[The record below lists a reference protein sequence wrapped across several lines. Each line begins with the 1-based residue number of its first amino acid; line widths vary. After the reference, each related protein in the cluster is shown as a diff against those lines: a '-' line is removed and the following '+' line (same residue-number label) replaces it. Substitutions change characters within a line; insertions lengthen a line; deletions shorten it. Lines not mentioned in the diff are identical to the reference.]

1 MLCSKEN
8 LKLFIWVR
16 VPYIRQPC
24 LRPCRGLS
32 CCSPSS
38 YCGGPASIIGQS
50 MWMFCR
56 QSDSKAR
63 FSPTTAV
70 SHFNIV
76 PQILRTHTF
85 IFGTTLNR
93 STNGEAVGPSSRS
106 AALSEYGELRESRKI
121 LLSSLQ
127 RSYMLCIRAI
137 LDSVSFA

>member
-1 MLCSKEN
+1 MKRAEGHTAINHNHKHYSCKGNAMAQLLTSVAG
-8 LKLFIWVR
+8 VR
-16 VPYIRQPC
+16 FQGTPNGI
-24 LRPCRGLS
+24 
-32 CCSPSS
+32 
-38 YCGGPASIIGQS
+38 
-50 MWMFCR
+50 FCR

-85 IFGTTLNR
+85 IFGVTLSR

-106 AALSEYGELRESRKI
+106 AALSEFGELRESRKI